1 MKNFYIKI
9 LAIAFI
15 LTSVIAK
22 AQDPLSLYYL
32 ENVPQS
38 SLLNPAMAPRANGFI
53 GIPVSNIYFKVNT
66 DFYGKDLIQKHGDE
80 YVTLTNAKFD
90 YSKLYK
96 KIGDAANISS
106 YQTVAPIAFGFSGKR
121 GYFTFFVT
129 EKISESLAIPKDI
142 FKIMDKTFPDGS
154 VFDFSSLYSKAQWYR
169 EWAFGYSYNFM
180 DKLRIGIHAKFL
192 QGIVA
197 MKTDF
202 DKFELSTGLEKW
214 DVNLDGK
221 VYMSSPAYISYDEN
235 GIPSLD
241 SIPTD
246 LKTIIDKGVFNF
258 SNPGFAVDLGAVY
271 EYNKV
276 WKFSA
281 SINDLGFINWNGDL
295 NTFEANGTYSFKGI
309 DVDINNVDSLDKFS
323 EIILDSLKHSVN
335 LSHSSKGFS
344 TGLGPK
350 LYLGAL
356 YKVNYYFSAG
366 FVSRTTFAKNDF
378 QQEFNISANLNLYH
392 ILTTTL
398 NYTLS
403 TNGTNA
409 FGLGLGLRAGPVQFY
424 TAIDYIPYSYYK
436 KVKIE
441 KKDDDGNTIE
451 IPFAPTNFD
460 NINFMIGLN
469 ILIGPNGYKD
479 KPIIDAYSEF

>member
-1 MKNFYIKI
+1 MKNLYIKI
-9 LAIAFI
+9 LTIAFI
-15 LTSVIAK
+15 LTSVIVK

-53 GIPVSNIYFKVNT
+53 GIPASNIYFRINT
-66 DFYGKDLIQKHGDE
+66 DIYGKNLIQKQGDE

-90 YSKLYK
+90 YSKFYK
-96 KIGDAANISS
+96 IIGDNANLNS
-106 YQTVAPIAFGFSGKR
+106 YQTIAPIAFGFSGKR

-129 EKISESLAIPKDI
+129 EKISESVAIPKDFFRMI
-142 FKIMDKTFPDGS
+142 DKGFPNGS
-154 VFDFSSLYSKAQWYR
+154 NFDFSSIFSKVQWYR
-169 EWAFGYSYNFM
+169 EWSFGYSYNFM
-180 DKLRIGIHAKFL
+180 DKLRVGIHAKYL

-197 MKTDF
+197 AKTDF
-202 DKFELSTGLEKW
+202 DKFELSTGLEEW
-214 DVNLDGK
+214 NVNLDGK
-221 VYMSSPAYISYDEN
+221 VYMSVPAYISYDED

-241 SIPTD
+241 SVPAD
-246 LKTIIDKGVFNF
+246 LGTIVDKGILNF
-258 SNPGFAVDLGAVY
+258 SNPGFAIDLGAVY

-295 NTFEANGTYSFKGI
+295 NTFEVNGTYFFKG
-309 DVDINNVDSLDKFS
+309 VDIDITNIDSLD
-323 EIILDSLKHSVN
+323 EVAGIILDSLKRSVN
-335 LSHSSKGFS
+335 LAHSRKGFS

-366 FVSRTTFAKNDF
+366 FVSRSIFAKNNF

-392 ILTTTL
+392 ILTTTI
-398 NYTLS
+398 NYTYAI
-403 TNGTNA
+403 NGTNT

-424 TAIDYIPYSYYK
+424 TALDYIPYSYYK
-436 KVKIE
+436 KVTIKTT
-441 KKDDDGNTIE
+441 DDNGNPVE
-451 IPFAPTNFD
+451 VPFIPTNF
-460 NINFMIGLN
+460 NNFNFMIGLN
-469 ILIGPNGYKD
+469 ILFGPNGYKD
-479 KPIIDAYSEF
+479 EPIIDAYSEF